1 MSNPYLTGSFNKYRN
16 KIKGNLKMNL
26 SITPNIKITQYLE
39 KKKNNNHYKSPS
51 NVLNKSQNIR
61 ENQKLSKI
69 NLKNFLMNK
78 KLNRRLMNHYRTKT
92 KKHNKKSN
100 SINPS
105 RNNFSMKL
113 NSMNNLPGCYIN
125 NNTNLLN
132 NNANN
137 NNHNNKTMS
146 KNNSLSYYFSSN
158 NNTSNNNNKNYRKF
172 NNDYNLQKLMC
183 IKTNLSYFAK
193 FNYNKGIKIQK
204 KNPSVNLTTDN
215 SNSRNLKSSPS
226 NYFITEESKVVMKE
240 KIKSKNKG
248 KLKMSYLYLKKNKKK
263 SSNTSILTKNK
274 SNIPLKISYKNA
286 YQPPQMSL
294 LGDNSIEKSNNS
306 PPIDSFEQKV
316 MNQLKNLKNIERVEK
331 IDKLKKAYEES
342 IEHFVPKEYRKLFML
357 IFKEFDDIIK
367 ENLNDIKNYSEKNKK
382 LNDKI
387 NILDKEN
394 ISLKKKIEENVNELN
409 LIKKKLIE
417 YIENSNNFNQNK
429 LFGEDEYE
437 NNYYDD
443 EEEENSYHY
452 NSRPFSR
459 NISQFRRNNDY
470 FTQLNKN
477 NLNDLNAIYFFDK
490 INNNINGKIIMNNN
504 NENFGNNYNYI
515 SNSGEIVPELNLDPQ
530 YIEECKRKELIKI
543 EEENLTPFQRIALQF
558 ERS

>member
-16 KIKGNLKMNL
+16 KIKGSFKMNL

-51 NVLNKSQNIR
+51 NFLNKSQNIR
-61 ENQKLSKI
+61 ENQRLSKI
-69 NLKNFLMNK
+69 NLKSFLMNK
-78 KLNRRLMNHYRTKT
+78 QLNRRIMNHYRTKT
-92 KKHNKKSN
+92 RKHNKKSN

-125 NNTNLLN
+125 NNINLLN
-132 NNANN
+132 YNANN
-137 NNHNNKTMS
+137 NNINNKTMS

-172 NNDYNLQKLMC
+172 NNDYNLQKLMR

-193 FNYNKGIKIQK
+193 FNYNKGIKVQK

-226 NYFITEESKVVMKE
+226 NYFITEESKVVVKE
-240 KIKSKNKG
+240 KNKSKNKS

-263 SSNTSILTKNK
+263 NSNTSILIKNK
-274 SNIPLKISYKNA
+274 SNIPLKISYKNT
-286 YQPPQMSL
+286 YYPQQMSFF
-294 LGDNSIEKSNNS
+294 GDNSIEKSNNS
-306 PPIDSFEQKV
+306 PPIDSFEQNII
-316 MNQLKNLKNIERVEK
+316 NQIQNIKNIGKVEK
-331 IDKLKKAYEES
+331 IGKLKKAYEES
-342 IEHFVPKEYRKLFML
+342 IDHFVPKEYRKLFML
-357 IFKEFDDIIK
+357 IFKEFEDINK
-367 ENLNDIKNYSEKNKK
+367 ENLNDIKHLSEKNIK
-382 LNDKI
+382 LTDKI
-387 NILDKEN
+387 NIIDKEN
-394 ISLKKKIEENVNELN
+394 NLLKKKLEENANELN
-409 LIKKKLIE
+409 LIKKKLLE

-429 LFGEDEYE
+429 NYGEEEYE
-437 NNYYDD
+437 NNDYY

-459 NISQFRRNNDY
+459 NISQFKRNNDY
-470 FTQLNKN
+470 FTELNKKN
-477 NLNDLNAIYFFDK
+477 FNDLNAIYFFDK

-504 NENFGNNYNYI
+504 DNNCGNNYNYI
-515 SNSGEIVPELNLDPQ
+515 SNSGELVPELNLDPQ
-530 YIEECKRKELIKI
+530 YIEECKRKELLKI

-558 ERS
+558 EMS